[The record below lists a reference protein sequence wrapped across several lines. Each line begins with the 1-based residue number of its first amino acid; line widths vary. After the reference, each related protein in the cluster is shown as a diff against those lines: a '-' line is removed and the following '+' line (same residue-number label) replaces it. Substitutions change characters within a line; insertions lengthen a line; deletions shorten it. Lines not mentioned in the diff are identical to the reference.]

1 METVTEN
8 KVLNKEELQTLK
20 AIQEETQ
27 SLILELGEIE
37 LIKIQLG
44 DRKEKSKEYLSEL
57 SQKEQDFTQSIF
69 EKYGKVSINPSTGE
83 INSIQNPMLT
93 FKLALMECLIGK
105 WIHCQKY
112 LKKTKNVLK
121 KKNFLGQMVNC

>member
-8 KVLNKEELQTLK
+8 KVLTQEELQTLK
-20 AIQEETQ
+20 TIQEETQ

-83 INSIQNPMLT
+83 IN
-93 FKLALMECLIGK
+93 LIS
-105 WIHCQKY
+105 
-112 LKKTKNVLK
+112 
-121 KKNFLGQMVNC
+121 